1 MSGPGALL
9 VDLDGTLYVG
19 EEPLP
24 GAVEAIARLQALG
37 VPRRYLTNTTR
48 FSRRDLGARL
58 RGMGF
63 PIAEEEL
70 FTAPVAAA
78 AWLRARGIRRVM
90 LCLPPSSHED
100 FPDFDLDHPRPGAV
114 VVGDMGDAWSFAR
127 LDAAF
132 RALMDGA
139 ALVALQKNR
148 YWMTPGGLSL
158 DAGPFVAALEF
169 AARTTAT
176 VVGKPSAEFFA
187 LAVDGLG
194 VEPSSITAIGD
205 DIEADVGG
213 AQRTGLRGALVRTGK
228 FREEDL
234 GGAVAPDE
242 IGDSVR
248 DLVERWYGGF

>member
-1 MSGPGALL
+1 MTAPGALL
-9 VDLDGTLYVG
+9 LDLDGTLYVG
-19 EEPLP
+19 DEPLP
-24 GAVEAIARLQALG
+24 GTVEAIARLEALG

-63 PIAEEEL
+63 PIADEEL
-70 FTAPVAAA
+70 FTAPLAAA
-78 AWLRARGIRRVM
+78 SWLRARGIRRVT
-90 LCLPPSSHED
+90 LCVPPSSHED
-100 FPDFDLDHPRPGAV
+100 FHGLDLDHARPEAV
-114 VVGDMGDAWSFAR
+114 VVGDLGKGWSFER

-148 YWMTPGGLSL
+148 YWLTPGGLSL

-187 LAVDGLG
+187 LALDGLG
-194 VEPSSITAIGD
+194 VDPSRVTVIGD
-205 DIEADVGG
+205 DVEADVGG
-213 AQRTGLRGALVRTGK
+213 AQRAGLRAALVRTGK

-234 GGAVAPDE
+234 GGAVVPDE
-242 IGDSVR
+242 IGDSVGA
-248 DLVERWYGGF
+248 LVERWYGAG